1 MSTKAVHLELASD
14 LSTSSFIAAL
24 RRMAA
29 RRGTPSHIY
38 SDNGR
43 NFIGANK
50 QIQQEY
56 QELLQLFNKELLAE
70 LTDMEIKWH
79 FNAPIW
85 PSAGGLWESAVKSFK
100 HHFRRVVGEQ
110 KLTFEEMST
119 VLAQI
124 EACLNSRP
132 LCPLT
137 EDPESLD
144 YLTPSHF
151 LTGGSVLT
159 LVETERD
166 LRTRWQL
173 TQRIFADIWK
183 RWRSDY
189 LTQLTTRSKWRQSRE
204 NINLNDVVILH
215 DDNLPPGKWS
225 MGRVVDLHPGAD
237 GFVRVVSLKTK
248 NGILKRPITKISM
261 LPVNET
267 LSNSSENAQDEL
279 KTNSEKTNLQRK
291 SKRVR
296 ITTLFTSLL
305 FFMAIVT
312 GGHCDFQ
319 STRFRSNQ
327 SLYFDKLS
335 NLKIIRDEWKL
346 IIYYDMQPYWEGI
359 TALNKYTKSLEQPCK
374 TIRNRMNCDII
385 LLQLVQG
392 FSELE
397 YYNQMLLG
405 QHVNDQRA
413 RQRRGLI
420 DGVGYL
426 ANSLFGVLDAR
437 FADQYRKDIM
447 LLRDNQRHIASYWK
461 NQTSIIEVEY
471 NLLKR
476 TEQTMMKQHKMVSQH
491 IFSIDKAL
499 NQLQSETQNM
509 SIVNELTVGAIIA
522 SNMLHTLKS
531 LQSTLL
537 DTITDI
543 FHGQFNPHLLTP
555 IQLQDQL
562 STIAS
567 QLPKDVS
574 LLVDNVQMDLKKIY
588 KLLKVKAR
596 MLEEYLIF
604 EIRLPLI
611 SRDTFEIFKIFSIP
625 QVKGTDMVSIQPI
638 SDYVAINLKKD
649 TYFIMTEKTLTS
661 CLILDAYLCH
671 IQTPIY
677 HLNGDLDFCQTE
689 ELECETRISP
699 CKDRWFESNT
709 INNYIYFC
717 CNQCSLR
724 IMCEDQ
730 VASHQLTGAGLV
742 AIDNGCMIK
751 TQAFTLIAH
760 RQQFSQMKI
769 KSNVYTPLIPPI
781 NHIINITIPHMRSM
795 DESISDQDRMDLAE
809 LGQQINFLKENAA
822 IAEGIS
828 VHDIHHYTLIYIV
841 VGTVGIAGLVYVWR
855 RWRAWSVPNIQ
866 IPTLHLPGLFLNSH
880 FALNNL

>member
-1 MSTKAVHLELASD
+1 MS
-14 LSTSSFIAAL
+14 I
-24 RRMAA
+24 M
-29 RRGTPSHIY
+29 GQG
-38 SDNGR
+38 DN
-43 NFIGANK
+43 
-50 QIQQEY
+50 QM
-56 QELLQLFNKELLAE
+56 LL
-70 LTDMEIKWH
+70 
-79 FNAPIW
+79 
-85 PSAGGLWESAVKSFK
+85 
-100 HHFRRVVGEQ
+100 
-110 KLTFEEMST
+110 LTFDPNIPEEYA
-119 VLAQI
+119 LKQK
-124 EACLNSRP
+124 NP
-132 LCPLT
+132 FHQ
-137 EDPESLD
+137 SLD
-144 YLTPSHF
+144 RNRTFTVAAANNQKKKLHAPAILSPPNQLQPTEVLLGLCLTPRT
-151 LTGGSVLT
+151 LGYPVVLYPSVLIKGAP
-159 LVETERD
+159 D
-166 LRTRWQL
+166 QL
-173 TQRIFADIWK
+173 SFDIASLKLFLKSADMTVNKIIARISSPFL
-183 RWRSDY
+183 SDY
-189 LTQLTTRSKWRQSRE
+189 KNYSLLFMNPEAVNLESTPTPAESRRTTM
-204 NINLNDVVILH
+204 LN
-215 DDNLPPGKWS
+215 
-225 MGRVVDLHPGAD
+225 
-237 GFVRVVSLKTK
+237 F
-248 NGILKRPITKISM
+248 
-261 LPVNET
+261 
-267 LSNSSENAQDEL
+267 LSNS
-279 KTNSEKTNLQRK
+279 
-291 SKRVR
+291 
-296 ITTLFTSLL
+296 
-305 FFMAIVT
+305 
-312 GGHCDFQ
+312 GHCDFQ

-841 VGTVGIAGLVYVWR
+841 VGTVLRGKTHNPSLLEELRLSLPDEYVWNR
-855 RWRAWSVPNIQ
+855 K
-866 IPTLHLPGLFLNSH
+866 
-880 FALNNL
+880 